1 MMDLIKDVF
10 LWSENKGLFTSK
22 YKNENIDIKKLSLAL
37 PNDKTAELIDNCID
51 GIITLTLSLKD
62 ELGTIEKV
70 EEYIK
75 VVLIHTETNESLNN
89 GN

>member
-1 MMDLIKDVF
+1 MMNLISDVF

-22 YKNENIDIKKLSLAL
+22 YESDNIDIEKLSLSF
-37 PNDKTAELIDNCID
+37 PNDRTAEHIDNCID
-51 GIITLTLSLKD
+51 GVITLILSLKD
-62 ELGTIEKV
+62 ELKTVEKV

-75 VVLIHTETNESLNN
+75 AVLIHTEINESLNN

>member
-1 MMDLIKDVF
+1 MMELVKDIF

-22 YKNENIDIKKLSLAL
+22 YKDENIDIKKLSLVL

-75 VVLIHTETNESLNN
+75 AVLIHTEVNEGLND

>member
-1 MMDLIKDVF
+1 MELVKDIF

-22 YKNENIDIKKLSLAL
+22 YKDENIDIKKLANEL
-37 PNDKTAELIDNCID
+37 PNDRTAELIDNCID

-75 VVLIHTETNESLNN
+75 AVLIHTETNESLND

>member
-1 MMDLIKDVF
+1 MMELIKDVF

-22 YKNENIDIKKLSLAL
+22 YKDENIDIEKLSLSL

-51 GIITLTLSLKD
+51 GIITPTLSLKD

-75 VVLIHTETNESLNN
+75 AVLINTETNEGLND

>member
-62 ELGTIEKV
+62 ELKTVEKV

-75 VVLIHTETNESLNN
+75 VVLIHTETNESLND

>member
-1 MMDLIKDVF
+1 MELVKDIF

-22 YKNENIDIKKLSLAL
+22 YKDENIDIKKLSLVL

-75 VVLIHTETNESLNN
+75 AVLIHTETNESLND

>member
-1 MMDLIKDVF
+1 MELIKDVF

-22 YKNENIDIKKLSLAL
+22 YKDENVNIEKLANEL
-37 PNDKTAELIDNCID
+37 PNDRTAEHLDNCID
-51 GIITLTLSLKD
+51 GVITLILSLKD
-62 ELGTIEKV
+62 ELKTVEKV

-75 VVLIHTETNESLNN
+75 AVLIHTEVNEGLND

>member
-1 MMDLIKDVF
+1 MMELVKDIF

-22 YKNENIDIKKLSLAL
+22 YQSHNIDIEKLAKEL

-75 VVLIHTETNESLNN
+75 AVLIHTEVNEVSNN

>member
-1 MMDLIKDVF
+1 MELVKDIF

-22 YKNENIDIKKLSLAL
+22 YKDENIDIKKLSLVL

-75 VVLIHTETNESLNN
+75 AVLMNTETNESLNDRN
-89 GN
+89 

>member
-1 MMDLIKDVF
+1 MELVKDIF

-22 YKNENIDIKKLSLAL
+22 YKDENIDIKKLSLVL

-75 VVLIHTETNESLNN
+75 AVLIHTETNESLNE

>member
-1 MMDLIKDVF
+1 MMELVKDIF

-22 YKNENIDIKKLSLAL
+22 YQSHNIDIEKLAKEL

-75 VVLIHTETNESLNN
+75 AVLIHTEVNEGLND

>member
-10 LWSENKGLFTSK
+10 LWSEGKGIFTSK
-22 YKNENIDIKKLSLAL
+22 YKNENVNIEKLANEL
-37 PNDKTAELIDNCID
+37 PNDRTAEHLDNCID
-51 GIITLTLSLKD
+51 GVITLILSLKD
-62 ELGTIEKV
+62 ELKTVEKV

-75 VVLIHTETNESLNN
+75 AVLIHTEVNEGLND

>member
-1 MMDLIKDVF
+1 MMELVKDIF

-22 YKNENIDIKKLSLAL
+22 YKDENIDIEKLAKEL
-37 PNDKTAELIDNCID
+37 PNDKTAELVDNCID
-51 GIITLTLSLKD
+51 GIVTLTLSLKD

-75 VVLIHTETNESLNN
+75 AVLINTEINEVSNN

>member
-22 YKNENIDIKKLSLAL
+22 YKDENIDIKKLSLAL

-75 VVLIHTETNESLNN
+75 AVLIHTEVNEVSNN

>member
-10 LWSENKGLFTSK
+10 LWSEGKGLFISK
-22 YKNENIDIKKLSLAL
+22 YKNENVNIEKLANEL
-37 PNDKTAELIDNCID
+37 PNDRTAEHLDNCID
-51 GIITLTLSLKD
+51 GVITLILSLKD
-62 ELGTIEKV
+62 ELKTVEKV

-75 VVLIHTETNESLNN
+75 AVLIHTEVNEGLND

>member
-10 LWSENKGLFTSK
+10 LWSEGKGLFTSK
-22 YKNENIDIKKLSLAL
+22 YKDENIDIKKLANEL
-37 PNDKTAELIDNCID
+37 PNDRTAEHLDNCID
-51 GIITLTLSLKD
+51 GVITLILSLKD
-62 ELGTIEKV
+62 ELKTVEKV

-75 VVLIHTETNESLNN
+75 AVLIHTEVNEGLND